1 MTALETLIA
10 WGDEMLKQHPNKILS
25 FAEAID
31 KAQELLEMEKQ
42 QSSIVS
48 EDGYTIVEDQ
58 YAVQHGDVKQSLPR
72 RQFELLVYL
81 MKNKGRVISR
91 QEMLRNVWEEGVVVG
106 DRTIDV
112 HICKIKRR
120 FPGIP
125 IKLRKC
131 YGYLWQ

>member
-42 QSSIVS
+42 QKDCIS
-48 EDGYTIVEDQ
+48 EDGYTILEDQ
-58 YAVQHGDVKQSLPR
+58 WAVQHEDVKKTLPR
-72 RQFELLVYL
+72 KEFKIVKLL
-81 MKNKGRVISR
+81 MTNKGRVIGR
-91 QEMLRNVWEEGVVVG
+91 HEMLKNVWEDGVIVG

-112 HICKIKRR
+112 HICKIKRK
-120 FPGIP
+120 FPNIP
-125 IKLRKC
+125 IVMRKC